1 MKKFLSLLLLASLVL
16 VAIPVAHASEVIEI
30 EMWTNMYTED
40 NELPGLLKEYE
51 EAHPNVKVNL
61 LSIAFWDFNSKLN
74 PALAAG
80 TAPDLFIGS
89 LDECYSL
96 AVSDLTAD
104 ITDLLIARGYDES
117 KYMPFTQEACKMNG
131 RYYGIP
137 FATDTRLLYYNKDM
151 FAAAGLDPEVPPTS
165 WEEVREY
172 TEKLTTYDENG
183 NVDVLGFHPALGNFF
198 PWTYLWTWGVQC
210 LDAETGLATLNTETA
225 IQAANMALSIQ
236 DVYGYDGYLAYN
248 ENTSTTLTT
257 DPFIAGKL
265 AMTISTHE
273 MPANVAKYNPELNYG
288 VAIIPT
294 SDGVNNHASW
304 SSGFNLQFTDHG
316 EERLNAAVDLGM
328 WLTSDEIQTRL
339 VETTN
344 IWSCNNAA
352 RAMGPEFHPEFGDQ
366 YWGAMEASAEFTHLN
381 EQNLKYPSWKDT
393 LQNYWNEIYAG
404 TKTPEEALSEIER
417 VIAQEVENY
426 DLFN

>member
-151 FAAAGLDPEVPPTS
+151 FAAAGSIRKSRPRPGK
-165 WEEVREY
+165 RCA
-172 TEKLTTYDENG
+172 N
-183 NVDVLGFHPALGNFF
+183 
-198 PWTYLWTWGVQC
+198 
-210 LDAETGLATLNTETA
+210 TLK
-225 IQAANMALSIQ
+225 S
-236 DVYGYDGYLAYN
+236 
-248 ENTSTTLTT
+248 
-257 DPFIAGKL
+257 
-265 AMTISTHE
+265 
-273 MPANVAKYNPELNYG
+273 
-288 VAIIPT
+288 
-294 SDGVNNHASW
+294 
-304 SSGFNLQFTDHG
+304 
-316 EERLNAAVDLGM
+316 
-328 WLTSDEIQTRL
+328 
-339 VETTN
+339 
-344 IWSCNNAA
+344 
-352 RAMGPEFHPEFGDQ
+352 
-366 YWGAMEASAEFTHLN
+366 
-381 EQNLKYPSWKDT
+381 
-393 LQNYWNEIYAG
+393 
-404 TKTPEEALSEIER
+404 
-417 VIAQEVENY
+417 
-426 DLFN
+426 